1 MDTEYAKK
9 VANLNDVFRKAGFG
23 VMTTPG
29 VRGLYDLSGL
39 ISAVCRYNNFDE
51 DNDPYG
57 EHDFGTIYW
66 QGKKVFFKIDY
77 YDESLTYYGDPLSRE
92 CRRIL
97 TVMLAEEY

>member
-1 MDTEYAKK
+1 MDQEYATK

-23 VMTTPG
+23 IMTTPG
-29 VRGLYDLSGL
+29 VRALHDLNGLFN
-39 ISAVCRYNNFDE
+39 VVRKYNDFTE
-51 DNDPYG
+51 DNDPYH

-77 YDESLTYYGDPLSRE
+77 YDESLRYYGDPLSRD

-97 TVMLAEEY
+97 TVMLASEY